1 MTSQAA
7 HLAQNRIV
15 VRMDNWPANSQYPNG
30 HFVRSLGTLG
40 DLEAEIKV
48 LLVQHDIDERIGPFS
63 KGMSPAPSSIFLR
76 NTLFVNFP
84 VPRGAKFLMVNQF

>member
-63 KGMSPAPSSIFLR
+63 KGIQCESVQFI
-76 NTLFVNFP
+76 
-84 VPRGAKFLMVNQF
+84 VNQ